1 MTAEGSIESPWVLGV
16 RWIPGIDVDRAE
28 FRTTAMY
35 QFTPTFSAGVEI
47 NPLASDIGPIANW
60 LAVPEEGNW
69 PALIFGTSSDRIGT
83 PHGRAIYGTFSKDL
97 ERWTGLPIAP
107 YVGASF
113 GTFDDELVGIGGL
126 RIGWSDRI
134 STTNLWDG
142 HNLHHTVEY
151 GLDGGQLLGLVIAN
165 LDEHYSLGVSYSIR
179 F

>member
-1 MTAEGSIESPWVLGV
+1 MTAEGNIESPWVFSA
-16 RWIPGIDVDRAE
+16 RWIPGVDVDRAK
-28 FRTTAMY
+28 FRTTATY
-35 QFTPTFSAGVEI
+35 QFSPTFSAGLEF
-47 NPLASDIGPIANW
+47 NPLAPDIRPIANW
-60 LAVPEEGNW
+60 LAVPEEGNR

-83 PHGRAIYGTFSKDL
+83 PHGQAFYGTFSKDL

-107 YVGASF
+107 YAGVSF

-126 RIGWSDRI
+126 RIAWSDQL

-165 LDEHYSLGVSYSIR
+165 LDEHYSVGLSYSIR

>member
-35 QFTPTFSAGVEI
+35 QFTPTFSAGVEV

-60 LAVPEEGNW
+60 LAVSEEGSW

-97 ERWTGLPIAP
+97 EAWTGLPIAP
-107 YVGASF
+107 YVGLSW
-113 GTFDDELVGIGGL
+113 GTYDDELVGIGGL